1 MIKANFHPMNRDH
14 QLNNLHKTAEWDLVV
29 IGGGA
34 SGLGTA
40 VDAASRGFK
49 VVLFESMDFAKGT
62 SSRSTKLVHGGV
74 RYLAQG
80 NIKLVSEALKE
91 RGLLQ
96 KNANHLVKNQKFV
109 IPNYSWWGGYYYTIG
124 LKMYDF
130 LAKKLSFGK
139 SRLLNKKS
147 TLKSI
152 PTLSNDGLRS
162 GVSYQDG
169 QFDDARL
176 AVNLA
181 ATAIEQGATVMNYM
195 KVIDLLKDSEGNL
208 TGVKVEDQE
217 SKQVHEIKSKVVV
230 NATGVFANKILKIDG
245 RKKKGL
251 KVVPSQ
257 GIHLVFDQRFLK
269 SEDAVM
275 IPKTSDGRV
284 LFAIPWHNKV
294 VIGTTDTPM
303 MKPKYDPNPLEE
315 EIDFILETANKYL
328 STAPK
333 RTDVLSVYAGLRP
346 LVAPEGDKKNTK
358 EISRGHRILV
368 SDSGLIS
375 IVGGKWTT
383 YRHMA
388 EEIVDK
394 AIEVH
399 VLPSRPSVTE
409 GLKIHGCLTDSA
421 FLADNY
427 RYYYGSDEEA
437 IAKLEK
443 EYPDLVERI
452 HHAYQFTKAEVIWN
466 VRFEMARTIEDVL
479 ARRCRLLFL
488 DAQAAIEAAPIVADL
503 ISKELGKDDTWK
515 QNQLNSFID
524 LANSY
529 LIS

>member
-1 MIKANFHPMNRDH
+1 MNRDH
-14 QLNNLHKTAEWDLVV
+14 QLNNLISTPQWDMVV

-62 SSRSTKLVHGGV
+62 SSRSTKLLHGGV

-80 NIKLVSEALKE
+80 NIGLVSEALKE

-96 KNANHLVKNQKFV
+96 KNANHLVRNQKFV

-124 LKMYDF
+124 LKIYD
-130 LAKKLSFGK
+130 LLSKKLSFGK

-152 PTLSNDGLRS
+152 PTLMPDGLKS

-176 AVNLA
+176 AINLA
-181 ATAIEQGATVMNYM
+181 KTAIEQGATIINYM
-195 KVIDLLKDSEGNL
+195 KVVDLLKDNEGNL
-208 TGVKVEDQE
+208 IGVKIEDQE
-217 SKQVHEIKSKVVV
+217 TEKVLEVRSKVVI

-257 GIHLVFDQRFLK
+257 GIHLVFDKRFLK
-269 SEDAVM
+269 SADAVM
-275 IPKTSDGRV
+275 IPKTNDGRV

-294 VIGTTDTPM
+294 VVGTTDTPM
-303 MKPKYDPNPLEE
+303 MKPNYDPKPLKE
-315 EIDFILETANKYL
+315 EIDFILETANDYL

-333 RTDVLSVYAGLRP
+333 RSDVLSVSAGLRP

-368 SDSGLIS
+368 SESGLIS

-388 EEIVDK
+388 EDIVNK

-399 VLPSRPSVTE
+399 NLVETPCITE
-409 GLKIHGCLTDSA
+409 NLKIHGSLSKEDEIVRSH
-421 FLADNY
+421 
-427 RYYYGSDEEA
+427 RYYYGSDEAA
-437 IAKLEK
+437 IVKIESETPELSDK
-443 EYPDLVERI
+443 I
-452 HHAYQFTKAEVIWN
+452 HDSYDFTKAEVVWN
-466 VRFEMARTIEDVL
+466 VREEMARTIEDVL

-488 DAQAAIEAAPIVADL
+488 DAKAAIEAAPVVAE
-503 ISKELGKDDTWK
+503 IIAIELGKDEIWIQD
-515 QNQLNSFID
+515 QLKSFND
-524 LANSY
+524 LANLY